1 MLSDLKVKVGPQFY
15 RYDVGAIDFV
25 PDVLNEYT
33 AKNILIVHGTLS
45 WEKAQP
51 KLSFLQDNRFMFSY
65 HQYTGECSYYGTGKI
80 TEIVKEK
87 QIDFIIGV
95 GGGKLVDL
103 VGYAAHVNNVNF
115 GVIPTLA
122 SNCAPWTPLSVM
134 YKESGESEGQTEH
147 YLRQASFFI
156 TDPELVIDSPVEYF
170 IAGLA
175 DTLAKWYES
184 DAILQQDH
192 LQNEPF
198 LQMASYT
205 SKLCKDAITSN
216 ATKAIADMNN
226 SEVTEEFVHLSEIIF
241 AVAGLV
247 GGLGDKY
254 ARNAAAHAMHDAMS
268 KYIAESH
275 RFLHGEKVA
284 YGIFYQ
290 LAIEKKWEMIDT
302 LLPFYQELKL
312 PMSLHQMG
320 IFPKE
325 EAVLDQLVEFIDSKE
340 KVHLI
345 PVPITKD
352 LLLDSIYE
360 LEKYIT
366 KIQEE
371 DIWKL

>member
-1 MLSDLKVKVGPQFY
+1 MLNDLKVKVGPQFY
-15 RYDVGAIDFV
+15 RYHVGAINFV
-25 PDVLNEYT
+25 ADVLAEYV
-33 AKNILIVHGTLS
+33 AKNVLIVHGTVS

-51 KLSFLQDNRFMFSY
+51 RLGFLQDERYTFSY
-65 HQYTGECSYYGTGKI
+65 HQYTGECSYYGADRI
-80 TEIVKEK
+80 AEIVKEK
-87 QIDFIIGV
+87 QIDFIIGI
-95 GGGKLVDL
+95 GGGKLADL
-103 VGYAAHVNNVNF
+103 VGYAAHVLNVNF

-134 YKESGESEGQTEH
+134 YKESGESEGKTEH
-147 YLRQASFFI
+147 YLRQAAFFI
-156 TDPELVIDSPVEYF
+156 TDPELVIDAPVEYF

-184 DAILQQDH
+184 DAILQQEH

-198 LQMASYT
+198 LQMAGYT
-205 SKLCKDAITSN
+205 SQLCKDAITHDS
-216 ATKAIADMNN
+216 AKAIADMKKL
-226 SEVTEEFVHLSEIIF
+226 EVTEEFVRLSEIVF

-275 RFLHGEKVA
+275 KFLHGEKVA

-290 LAIEKKWEMIDT
+290 LAIEKKWEMIDA
-302 LLPFYQELKL
+302 LLPFYQELNL
-312 PMSLHQMG
+312 PTSLHQMG
-320 IFPKE
+320 IFPEDEK
-325 EAVLDQLVEFIDSKE
+325 VLEQMVQFIDSKE

-352 LLLDSIYE
+352 LLLDSIFE
-360 LEKYIT
+360 LEKYNN
-366 KIQEE
+366 KM
-371 DIWKL
+371 

>member
-1 MLSDLKVKVGPQFY
+1 MLDDLKVKVGPEFY
-15 RYDVGAIDFV
+15 RYHIGAIDFV
-25 PDVLNEYT
+25 PDVLTEYT
-33 AKNILIVHGTLS
+33 AKNILIVHGTVS

-51 KLSFLQDNRFMFSY
+51 KLSFLQDSRYTLSY
-65 HQYTGECSYYGTGKI
+65 HQYTGECSYYGADKI
-80 TEIVKEK
+80 VEMVKEK
-87 QIDFIIGV
+87 KIDFIIGV

-103 VGYAAHVNNVNF
+103 VGYAAHVANVNF

-134 YKESGESEGQTEH
+134 YKESGESEGKTEH

-184 DAILQQDH
+184 DSILKQEH

-205 SKLCKDAITSN
+205 SQLCKDAITSN
-216 ATKAIADMNN
+216 STKAIADMKKL
-226 SEVTEEFVHLSEIIF
+226 EVSEEFVHLSEIIF
-241 AVAGLV
+241 AVSGLV

-275 RFLHGEKVA
+275 HFLHGEKVA

-290 LAIEKKWEMIDT
+290 LAIEKKWETIDQ
-302 LLPFYQELKL
+302 LLPLYQQLNL
-312 PMSLHQMG
+312 PTSLHQMG
-320 IFPKE
+320 IFPKDE
-325 EAVLDQLVEFIDSKE
+325 MILEQIVQFIDSKE

-352 LLLDSIYE
+352 LLLNSIFE
-360 LEKYIT
+360 LEKYIN
-366 KIQEE
+366 KI
-371 DIWKL
+371 